1 VIAAAGVIVLLIP
14 VVRELNALAN
24 RSNDWNVPGALTGWW
39 VVATLLPASFAAAAL
54 TGLILTIRNKARFAL
69 RRPPVS
75 TQVLLGGWLL
85 IPSATLFG
93 LSFLTPVQL
102 LGTRY
107 FMMIAPA
114 AAILAATFIGGLEPP
129 RARRIVVLVIV
140 LISVVDVVSR
150 YKSGDIRSAIALAD
164 TVADDRT
171 VTFLGYGFQESL
183 QPTWYDDEVRKGLLT
198 APASYYPLP
207 GHVVALPTDLTQ
219 RSAPFARDEIERAIA
234 SGDRVV
240 VITVTGSPYEAWLEE
255 VFRGS
260 GYSSRTIGSV
270 ELFTV
275 TEFTPAPS

>member
-1 VIAAAGVIVLLIP
+1 M
-14 VVRELNALAN
+14 
-24 RSNDWNVPGALTGWW
+24 
-39 VVATLLPASFAAAAL
+39 
-54 TGLILTIRNKARFAL
+54 
-69 RRPPVS
+69 
-75 TQVLLGGWLL
+75 LLGGWLL

-207 GHVVALPTDLTQ
+207 GHVVALPTDLTDGNG
-219 RSAPFARDEIERAIA
+219 AVARAEIERAIA
-234 SGDRVV
+234 S
-240 VITVTGSPYEAWLEE
+240 A
-255 VFRGS
+255 
-260 GYSSRTIGSV
+260 
-270 ELFTV
+270 
-275 TEFTPAPS
+275 